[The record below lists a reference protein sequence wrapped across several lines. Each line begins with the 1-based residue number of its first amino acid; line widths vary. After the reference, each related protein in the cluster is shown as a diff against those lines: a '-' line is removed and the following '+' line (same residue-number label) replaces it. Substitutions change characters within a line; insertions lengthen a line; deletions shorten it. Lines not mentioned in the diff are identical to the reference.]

1 MAIPEPGCCDG
12 PNELLRKILLG
23 LPEIGGGGG
32 GSAISVSDE
41 GSLLTAG
48 VTSFNFVGA
57 GVVATAVGDAVTVTV
72 AGGSS
77 IQSGNQ
83 AIGSGVDT
91 ISVVFPVAFAAAP
104 DVIIS
109 ISRPVAEN
117 LIYANV
123 DRASVTT
130 AGFTASL
137 GSTTGSANYELTWIA
152 N

>member
-1 MAIPEPGCCDG
+1 MAIPEPSCSDG

-23 LPEIGGGGG
+23 LPEISGGG
-32 GSAISVSDE
+32 GSALTIQDE
-41 GSLLTAG
+41 GVVLTA
-48 VTSFNFVGA
+48 TADTIDFVGA
-57 GVVATAVGDAVTVTV
+57 GVTATAVGNTVTVTIPG
-72 AGGSS
+72 ATSS
-77 IQSGNQ
+77 VQSGSQ

-91 ISVVFPVAFAAAP
+91 ISVVFPVAFGAAP

-117 LIYANV
+117 LIHANI
-123 DRASVTT
+123 DSASVTA

-137 GSTTGSANYELTWIA
+137 GATTGSANYVLTWIA